1 MRSLLVNALE
11 NSKCCD
17 NECCDIFESFNC
29 CEMGCLG
36 PFFAYCGLVSVCLDL
51 YTIAKLSIFVL
62 MENLEKEASAALD
75 YLSRISKEAEKKFD
89 EFLPPVADRPER
101 LHEAMRYSMFA
112 GGKRLRPALVR
123 AAFDMFGGKGDSV
136 DYAMSAL
143 EMLHTFSLIHDD
155 LPCIDNDDFRRGKPT
170 SHKQFGEATAVMAG
184 DALCILAF
192 ELMGKTGNAKA
203 IEVLAHLLGTYGMIG
218 GEMIDIEC
226 EGKKVNLEIVDY
238 IHYHKTA
245 ALIEASLEVGARLAG
260 ASEGD
265 IKIIRDY
272 GRAIGLAFQIVDDIL
287 DIVST
292 TEELGKDAGSDIEK
306 GKATYPAL
314 VGLEKSRE
322 RAHEL
327 YEESLKALDGLKCD
341 TTILRSIAAFIITR
355 VK

>member
-1 MRSLLVNALE
+1 M
-11 NSKCCD
+11 
-17 NECCDIFESFNC
+17 ES
-29 CEMGCLG
+29 
-36 PFFAYCGLVSVCLDL
+36 
-51 YTIAKLSIFVL
+51 
-62 MENLEKEASAALD
+62 LEKEAAVALD
-75 YLSRISKEAEKKFD
+75 YLSRISVEAEKKFD
-89 EFLPPVADRPER
+89 ELLPPVTDQPCR

-123 AAFDMFGGKGDSV
+123 AAFDMFGGKGNSV

-155 LPCIDNDDFRRGKPT
+155 LPCVDNDDFRRGKPT

-184 DALCILAF
+184 DALCIHAF
-192 ELMGKTGNAKA
+192 EMMGKTGNAKA
-203 IEVLAHLLGTYGMIG
+203 IEILAHLLGTYGMIG
-218 GEMIDIEC
+218 GEMIDIES
-226 EGKKVNLEIVDY
+226 EGKAVDLATVDY

-245 ALIEASLEVGARLAG
+245 ALIEASLEVGARLAN
-260 ASEGD
+260 ATEEE
-265 IKIIRDY
+265 IQAIRDY
-272 GRAIGLAFQIVDDIL
+272 GRSIGLAFQIVDDIL

-314 VGLEKSRE
+314 IGLEQSRV
-322 RAHEL
+322 RAREL
-327 YEESLKALDGLKCD
+327 YEESIKALNSLKQD

>member
-1 MRSLLVNALE
+1 MQS
-11 NSKCCD
+11 
-17 NECCDIFESFNC
+17 IES
-29 CEMGCLG
+29 EAKIAQEYL
-36 PFFAYCGLVSVCLDL
+36 AR
-51 YTIAKLSIFVL
+51 IAKDA
-62 MENLEKEASAALD
+62 EA
-75 YLSRISKEAEKKFD
+75 KFD
-89 EFLPPVADRPER
+89 EHLPPVKDRPCR

-123 AAFDMFGGKGDSV
+123 AAFDMFGGKGESV

-143 EMLHTFSLIHDD
+143 EMIHTFSLIHDD

-184 DALCILAF
+184 DALCVLAF

-203 IEVLAHLLGTYGMIG
+203 IEVLAHLLSTYGLIG

-226 EGKKVNLEIVDY
+226 EGKKVDLDTVDY

-245 ALIEASLEVGARLAG
+245 ALIEAALQVGAMLAG
-260 ASEGD
+260 ADDKSIEA
-265 IKIIRDY
+265 IRNY
-272 GRAIGLAFQIVDDIL
+272 GRSIGLAFQIVDDIL

-306 GKATYPAL
+306 GKATYPSI

-322 RAHEL
+322 RAREL
-327 YEESLKALDGLKCD
+327 YEESIKALDGLTCD
-341 TTILRSIAAFIITR
+341 TSILRSIAAYIITR